1 MARAFQNFK
10 DVIDWTKSRMYDH
23 GYEIHTERWQ
33 GKEIKGSESHK
44 MLEILNHSF
53 ISYISPD
60 LEILKKEIK
69 PNLPWADVHF
79 EERVSGLPLNPPPSH
94 EIWPFTQKSNT
105 EFRTQE
111 KFSHT
116 YPERIWPKYHQAESG
131 ELIKDIGVIQG
142 FRFPYGDFDDV
153 VDLLRREPYTRQ
165 AVLPIF
171 FPEDTGCVH
180 RERIPCTLSYHFI
193 RRGDRLHVVYSI
205 RSCDFFRHFRDDIY
219 LCCRK
224 VFWVLERLKELDPE
238 EWGEVKPG
246 TLKMDITSLHIFA
259 SEKPLLKKR
268 E

>member
-1 MARAFQNFK
+1 MAKIFQNFK
-10 DVIDWTKSRMYDH
+10 DVMVWTKDKLH
-23 GYEIHTERWQ
+23 DWGYEIQTERWQ
-33 GKEIKGSESHK
+33 GKEIKDLETHK
-44 MLEILNHSF
+44 MLELLNHSF
-53 ISYISPD
+53 ICAISPD
-60 LEILKKEIK
+60 IEILKKEIK

-79 EERVSGLPLNPPPSH
+79 DERVSGLPLNPPPSH

-105 EFRTQE
+105 EFRREQ

-116 YPERIWPKYHQAESG
+116 YPERIWPKFTEITSTGVCISEH
-131 ELIKDIGVIQG
+131 IKG
-142 FRFPYGDFDDV
+142 FRFSYGDFDDV
-153 VDLLRREPYTRQ
+153 VDLLKREPYTRQ

-180 RERIPCTLSYHFI
+180 KERIPCTLFYHFI
-193 RRGDRLHVVYSI
+193 RRGDKLHVVYSI

-224 VFWVLERLKELDPE
+224 VFWVLEKLKELDPE
-238 EWGEVKPG
+238 EWGGVTPG

-259 SEKPLLKKR
+259 SERPLLKKR